1 MKKHWIK
8 KAVFIPLMVAAGL
21 VVFGGL
27 VMLLWNSILPG
38 LIHVGE
44 ITFWQALGLLVLSKI
59 LFGGGWGHGGG
70 NWGHRRHHWMH
81 MSEEEREKFRSEWKH
96 RCGPVQNS

>member
-8 KAVFIPLMVAAGL
+8 KTVFIPLMIAAGA
-21 VVFGGL
+21 VVFGGA

-44 ITFWQALGLLVLSKI
+44 ITFWQALGILALSKI
-59 LFGGGWGHGGG
+59 LFGGGWGHRGG
-70 NWGHRRHHWMH
+70 NWGYRRHHWMH
-81 MSEEEREKFRSEWKH
+81 MSEEEREKFRAEWKQ
-96 RCGPVQNS
+96 RCGSAQNC

>member
-1 MKKHWIK
+1 MKNHWIK

-21 VVFGGL
+21 VVFGGA

-59 LFGGGWGHGGG
+59 LFGGGWAHRGGQ
-70 NWGHRRHHWMH
+70 WGHKRHHWMH
-81 MSEEEREKFRSEWKH
+81 MSEEEKEKFRAEWKQ
-96 RCGPVQNS
+96 RCGPMQNC